1 MAENNQNA
9 DDSVM
14 ASDNDEKM
22 RVFPADGAS
31 NIAMKNKSFF
41 LKDWKAS
48 LLFFAAIGALLW
60 GAVGSYGSGFGF
72 WDFRTAFS
80 GLRYSFFLALAVIIL
95 GVVFFIWDRMKS
107 KKPFWI
113 LRMAALIVAIIY
125 VGYMFSIYLT
135 AQSVPAIHDIS
146 TDLADP
152 PAFQTLTL
160 RADNLDNIPDNSD
173 MQGLSPMQR
182 WTRLHQDAYPN
193 IRSVRID
200 MKVADIIEKAERL
213 ATDRGWEIASTIA
226 EQGHLEATATTDIF
240 RFKDDIVLR
249 VRPTQN
255 GEGSIIDMRSV
266 SRVGQSDLGANAQ
279 RVERFLADLSG
290 TTTAG

>member
-22 RVFPADGAS
+22 LVFPADGAS

-60 GAVGSYGSGFGF
+60 GVVGSYGSGFGF

>member
-60 GAVGSYGSGFGF
+60 GVVGSYGSGFGF